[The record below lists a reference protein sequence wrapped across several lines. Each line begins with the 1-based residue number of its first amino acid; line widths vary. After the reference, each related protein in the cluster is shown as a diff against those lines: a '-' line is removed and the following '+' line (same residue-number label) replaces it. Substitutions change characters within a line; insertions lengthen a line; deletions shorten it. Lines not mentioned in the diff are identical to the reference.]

1 MKRVLGL
8 AACSLAFILMGCGS
22 STSDESPPIEYYE
35 PGPDPGQYYDE
46 QIEEDFSA
54 GDCDPNYDGACVPL
68 VSYDLDCPDIQGPV
82 YVVGVDVHRFDRDRN
97 GVGCE
102 PYP

>member
-1 MKRVLGL
+1 MKLAVVVGVSILAMGL
-8 AACSLAFILMGCGS
+8 SGCGS
-22 STSDESPPIEYYE
+22 TATDESPPVEYYE
-35 PGPDPGQYYDE
+35 PGSDPGQYYDE
-46 QIEEDFSA
+46 PIEEDFSV